1 MNAFPDWLNDLV
13 GVLKEKKDITAETNV
28 QNLPTVN
35 WEDETFYVKFTQ
47 YGATLYNKFATIV
60 KEIDGV
66 STIEEVDK
74 YINDSTVVA
83 LKKQANSE
91 LPQDPHNNVEEAFED
106 NEQIEVI
113 EDNQD
118 KVIEELLDEP
128 VSLEEESNELTEELD
143 KLINEDKAPAT
154 KEYMENTE
162 PKDVPLPDNNT
173 EFLSLKNEVKELRT
187 LVEDLIAKL
196 NTPQEVNEESN
207 DITFANRLSKLEK
220 KYAELYHAYCDDDVC
235 YDLNCEEEEM
245 KHVNESI
252 DLSQKILDKEHELDL
267 SKQSER
273 GMLNADFLKEILDD
287 FKNNLQDYV
296 EETGDYIEEIND
308 ELQDTIEEGIEETKD
323 FIDEVC
329 EEDIDCEEDMEEP
342 ENIEEDD
349 DVIILLE
356 DPQAIEEFSEQI
368 CPLCHKHELA
378 AIDMKNHHV
387 NVKCASC
394 QKDFDVDLDNNEIYY
409 TK

>member
-220 KYAELYHAYCDDDVC
+220 KYAELYHAYCDDDV
-235 YDLNCEEEEM
+235 Y
-245 KHVNESI
+245 VNESI